1 MQISNFKG
9 LKSLTF
15 ETLRLFSTD
24 TVMLLEFSDDILM
37 LLEIKNIQ
45 NKLETL
51 PSVCDSNLNSS
62 CNIHSTTIYC
72 MPTKGLVL
80 YAKRFRS
87 LNSEFLGYYLQ
98 L

>member
-1 MQISNFKG
+1 MKLHLTIHLIFIGDVSNIDLGHKN
-9 LKSLTF
+9 
-15 ETLRLFSTD
+15 
-24 TVMLLEFSDDILM
+24 M
-37 LLEIKNIQ
+37 EIKNIQ